1 MCFQLISPGF
11 FRYDFT
17 TEDLSDIHEK
27 PFEKAKQK
35 RKDCF
40 CTAGICKCT
49 VIFKLKIYKLQMFSG
64 PSDKKCSF
72 VSSSFVLFRI
82 IRTAEVYSEP
92 SRTFTMEFFAK
103 IVKSFHLLTNFIKSL
118 ILDIRLGF
126 EYASEQQALL
136 SIFLL

>member
-1 MCFQLISPGF
+1 
-11 FRYDFT
+11 
-17 TEDLSDIHEK
+17 
-27 PFEKAKQK
+27 
-35 RKDCF
+35 
-40 CTAGICKCT
+40 
-49 VIFKLKIYKLQMFSG
+49 MFSG

-103 IVKSFHLLTNFIKSL
+103 IVKSFYLLTNFIKSL

-126 EYASEQQALL
+126 EYASE
-136 SIFLL
+136 